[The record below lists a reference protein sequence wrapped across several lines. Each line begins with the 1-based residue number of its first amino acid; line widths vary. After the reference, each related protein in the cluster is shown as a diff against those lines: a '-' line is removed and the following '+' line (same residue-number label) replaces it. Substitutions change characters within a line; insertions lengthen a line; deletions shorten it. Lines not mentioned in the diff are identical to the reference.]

1 MMSRRCKERGIPG
14 SIEIIFIACKELG
27 IYIIS
32 NVYCLLYLQISYTA
46 TSISLSDTRR
56 FPNFFRTI
64 SSDNASIDTI
74 TAVVREYGWQQVA
87 IVEERSELYSNVSA
101 V

>member
-1 MMSRRCKERGIPG
+1 M
-14 SIEIIFIACKELG
+14 EILFNN
-27 IYIIS
+27 
-32 NVYCLLYLQISYTA
+32 NVYTLLYLQISYTA
-46 TSISLSDTRR
+46 TAISLSDTRR

-87 IVEERSELYSNVSA
+87 IVTELSELYSNVSA
-101 V
+101 ACTIIN